1 MAAKSNRSVSI
12 TTVAKKAGVSVATV
26 SRVLNDSP
34 LVKPETRA
42 NVLRVAVA
50 AGYALSARR
59 PGPKPGARVARKQV
73 AVVNFFDRFHYG
85 THIPSTYL
93 ALLNGIHEGCRLE
106 QVSVKE
112 HLMTTETDQS
122 DELLSGG
129 YAGFL
134 LVGFPP
140 HKSTQAFLKK
150 EPCCWLMNNPWT
162 PTWGDHVMPDHREVG
177 MMAAEY
183 LIAHKS
189 KYPAHIK
196 LGRTDRITALRQ
208 EGFAYASG
216 KAGVSIHSL
225 AAESQLSGEGL
236 PYPEEV
242 YLDETI
248 EGIKKMKPR
257 PDGFFIDCDRSLAVL
272 YPVLVREKLIVP
284 GETVL
289 ISCNNQQ
296 PFLKG
301 IKPHPATMDVHF
313 EQIGRIGAAQLMWR
327 TGNPDC
333 RRLRTLISPSLVALG

>member
-1 MAAKSNRSVSI
+1 MGKSIAI
-12 TTVAKKAGVSVATV
+12 TDVAKKAGVSVATA
-26 SRVLNDSP
+26 SRVLNNSP
-34 LVKPETRA
+34 SVSPDTRK
-42 NVLRVAVA
+42 RVMA
-50 AGYALSARR
+50 AAKKLGYALPERR
-59 PGPKPGARVARKQV
+59 PGPKPGSHRCRKQV
-73 AVVNFFDRFHYG
+73 AVINFFDRSHYS

-93 ALLNGIHEGCRLE
+93 ELLKGLHEGCRME
-106 QVSVKE
+106 QVSLTE
-112 HLMTTETDQS
+112 LLMTTDKDLTS
-122 DELLSGG
+122 ELQAGG

-134 LVGFPP
+134 LVGYPP
-140 HKSTQAFLKK
+140 HKTMQSFLEKK
-150 EPCCWLMNNPWT
+150 PCCWLMNNPWT

-183 LIAHKS
+183 LIAHKL

-225 AAESQLSGEGL
+225 AAESRLSGEDL

-257 PDGFFIDCDRSLAVL
+257 PDGYFIDCDRSLASL
-272 YPVLVREKLIVP
+272 YPLMVREKLIVP

-296 PFLKG
+296 LYLKG
-301 IKPHPATMDVHF
+301 IQPHPATMNVHF
-313 EQIGRIGAAQLMWR
+313 EQIGRIGIAQLMWR
-327 TGNPDC
+327 IQNPDC
-333 RRLRTLISPSLVALG
+333 RRLRTLISPTLVALR